1 MKFLYLIDRLR
12 ISPHCANLSK
22 FIQNYVF
29 FLFAAKYFHPRKWAS
44 NGPRLL
50 SAALASQCDL
60 SPDVFSHTLSIGPGK
75 DVSDLKIIYTVLQML
90 RQFCLFMMYNAY
102 VPEGGNEGGREAT
115 PTSFSMFDF
124 YGIKAL

>member
-1 MKFLYLIDRLR
+1 MVLALKNPNPNLAWKTCLKFLYLIDRLR

-29 FLFAAKYFHPRKWAS
+29 FLFAAKYFNPRKWAS

-60 SPDVFSHTLSIGPGK
+60 NPDEFSHTLSIGPGK
-75 DVSDLKIIYTVLQML
+75 DVSDQNYVEKTVIILKGILRNILQEIM
-90 RQFCLFMMYNAY
+90 
-102 VPEGGNEGGREAT
+102 
-115 PTSFSMFDF
+115 
-124 YGIKAL
+124 